1 MRTKIVNIWCCKMH
15 CQLSFHH
22 NLHHTFDED
31 SIIRPVQL
39 GELDEFA
46 WEEVDAYSLASDG
59 LWDNINMDEVLGTL
73 DIVPTLFGS
82 LLK

>member
-1 MRTKIVNIWCCKMH
+1 MH

-22 NLHHTFDED
+22 NLQHKLDEE

-46 WEEVDAYSLASDG
+46 LEEVNTYSWNNDCLLDT
-59 LWDNINMDEVLGTL
+59 NINMEVVQAMEQ
-73 DIVPTLFGS
+73 I
-82 LLK
+82 